1 MDVNEIVQS
10 IQKGGA
16 RMTTDETRKILA
28 ALRKEADTHLHAVM
42 VGVVMHHKAQAMAQE
57 LEVILADAE
66 ATAQTATSRAAKLE
80 QEIQAADLAV
90 RKAKAAKIMLP
101 STAAPAQTA
110 QADQAIQDAERVL
123 QRAHNNLQAARN
135 VAGQR
140 QREIEDLRAVHR
152 SLSAVKLPDL
162 TPIRVLL
169 DAAR

>member
-10 IQKGGA
+10 IQKGSA
-16 RMTTDETRKILA
+16 RMTADETRKILA

-110 QADQAIQDAERVL
+110 QADQAIQDAERAL

>member
-10 IQKGGA
+10 IQKGSA
-16 RMTTDETRKILA
+16 RMTADETRKILA

-110 QADQAIQDAERVL
+110 QADQAIQDAERAL

-140 QREIEDLRAVHR
+140 QREIEDLRVVHR